1 MTILYAFVQL
11 KQAEEKPY
19 INVPH
24 MNHMVYNRDN
34 IELEIILLLL
44 RGEDHLR
51 SISRKLLVPH
61 ATIMRRLNG
70 LIKENA
76 VDYKKNGK
84 NKDFFLKKT
93 MESRAYIYS
102 AEMYKLLKL
111 LKKYPE
117 LGVILNDVIN
127 KTDEK
132 LVLLFGSYS
141 KFEAGKESDI
151 DIYAE
156 TTDSKVK
163 ESIDSIHTKIST
175 KIGKFDTSSML
186 VREIIKDHVII
197 RGVEEFY
204 GRIKFFD

>member
-1 MTILYAFVQL
+1 MAYNGD
-11 KQAEEKPY
+11 
-19 INVPH
+19 NV
-24 MNHMVYNRDN
+24 
-34 IELEIILLLL
+34 ELEIILLLL

-51 SISRKLLVPH
+51 SISRKLLIPH

-70 LIKENA
+70 LIKKNA

-156 TTDSKVK
+156 TNDSKVK
-163 ESIDSIHTKIST
+163 ESIDSLHTKISA

-186 VREIIKDHVII
+186 AREIIKNHVII

-204 GRIKFFD
+204 ERIKFFD